1 MTAGSESMKD
11 APSRPLAG
19 KVAVVTGA
27 ARNIGRAI
35 ALALARDGA
44 RLVLHARGS
53 LQDLGMVADQIRGLG
68 GDARTVTGD
77 VGEPA
82 AVDRIF
88 AEIEAEEGRV
98 DILVNN
104 AAMRR
109 EEPFADITFTN
120 WRNVI
125 ASALDGTFL
134 CTQMALPL
142 MPAGGRII
150 NIGGLTAHTGA
161 AGRAH
166 VVASKA
172 GVVGLTKAL
181 AIELAP
187 RGITSN
193 IVVPGRIATD
203 RKASGLTDPLH
214 HAYHRSPLGTTGTPE
229 DVAEMV
235 RHIAGPSGRY
245 ITGQTIH
252 VNGGIYLP

>member
-1 MTAGSESMKD
+1 MPG
-11 APSRPLAG
+11 PLEG

-44 RLVLHARGS
+44 RLIVHARSAREDLDRLAAEIRTAGGS
-53 LQDLGMVADQIRGLG
+53 ASIVM
-68 GDARTVTGD
+68 GD
-77 VGEPA
+77 VGEPD
-82 AVDRIF
+82 AVARMF
-88 AEIEAEEGRV
+88 AEIGTFEQRV

-109 EEPFADITFTN
+109 EEPFEAITFDN
-120 WRNVI
+120 WRKI
-125 ASALDGTFL
+125 IGSALDGTFL
-134 CTQMALPL
+134 CTQAALPL
-142 MPAGGRII
+142 MKEGGRVI
-150 NIGGLTAHTGA
+150 NIGGLTAHAGA
-161 AGRAH
+161 QGRAH

-203 RKASGLTDPLH
+203 RKASGLSVPNH
-214 HAYHRSPLGTTGTPE
+214 HAYHQSPLGIFGAPE

-235 RHIAGPSGRY
+235 RHLAGPAGRY

>member
-1 MTAGSESMKD
+1 MM
-11 APSRPLAG
+11 SRPLEG

-35 ALALARDGA
+35 ALALAGDGA
-44 RLVLHARGS
+44 RLIVHARSSQGDLDRLATEIRATGGS
-53 LQDLGMVADQIRGLG
+53 AMIVM
-68 GDARTVTGD
+68 GD
-77 VGEPA
+77 VGEPS
-82 AVDRIF
+82 VVNRMF
-88 AEIEAEEGRV
+88 AEIGASEKRV

-109 EEPFADITFTN
+109 EEAFEDITFVN
-120 WRNVI
+120 WRKI
-125 ASALDGTFL
+125 MGSALDGTFL
-134 CTQMALPL
+134 CAQAALPL
-142 MPAGGRII
+142 MKEGGRII
-150 NIGGLTAHTGA
+150 NIGGLTAHAGA
-161 AGRAH
+161 EGRAH

-181 AIELAP
+181 AVELAP

-203 RKASGLTDPLH
+203 RKASGLTDPVH
-214 HAYHRSPLGTTGTPE
+214 HAYHLSPLGIRGAPE

-235 RHIAGPSGRY
+235 RHLAGPSGRY